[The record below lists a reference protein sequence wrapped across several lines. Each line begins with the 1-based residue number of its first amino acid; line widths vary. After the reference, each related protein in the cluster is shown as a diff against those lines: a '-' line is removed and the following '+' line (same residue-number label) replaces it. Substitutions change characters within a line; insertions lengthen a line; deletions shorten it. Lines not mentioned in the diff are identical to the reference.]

1 VKRDPIVP
9 VDVQSSRSARSLFSA
24 LVPAQLHI
32 AAVFK
37 GDAQGIVYVDSRER
51 PRAACLLAGDACYL
65 AGSSSEN
72 AFFDAVNVLLP
83 RDRYSAV
90 FVGAGVAVEDLA
102 RATRGLYMLP
112 ARRRAAF
119 LRRPPRVVPAPDGV
133 ELHAIDGALLKAD
146 TPGGDSLREEI
157 LDEWQTGDAFLER
170 GFGTAALSGG
180 RVVAHSIVDYI
191 VDGACEM
198 GVRVVS
204 DHRRRGIG
212 TAVAA
217 ATARQAFARGLR
229 SIVWHSWA
237 NNAGS
242 IAISREL
249 GFGEEVF
256 YTVLMNHWAAE
267 NIADLSQDEF
277 RAFGEEYERLF
288 AETPPAE
295 SGYPYVVAATAWA
308 SGRDRE
314 RCLANLHRAVDMG
327 WLTSLEQLRELWP
340 ELFYDATLPE
350 RAPEWAALF
359 ARLLPA
365 AS

>member
-1 VKRDPIVP
+1 V
-9 VDVQSSRSARSLFSA
+9 
-24 LVPAQLHI
+24 
-32 AAVFK
+32 
-37 GDAQGIVYVDSRER
+37 VYVDSRER

-72 AFFDAVNVLLP
+72 VFFDAVNVLLP
-83 RDRYSAV
+83 RDRYSVVFAGARIAAV
-90 FVGAGVAVEDLA
+90 DLA

-119 LRRPPRVVPAPDGV
+119 LHRPPGVVPAPAGV
-133 ELHAIDGALLKAD
+133 EFLAIDRAVLEGIAPGADAI
-146 TPGGDSLREEI
+146 REEV
-157 LDEWQTGDAFLER
+157 LDEWQTQDAFLDR

-198 GVRVVS
+198 GVRVVP

-217 ATARQAFARGLR
+217 ATAQQAFARGLR

-267 NIADLSQDEF
+267 NITDLSQDEF
-277 RAFGEEYERLF
+277 RAFGEEYEQLF

-308 SGRDRE
+308 SGRDRA
-314 RCLANLHRAVDMG
+314 RCLTNLHRAVDMG

-350 RAPEWAALF
+350 RVPEWAALF
-359 ARLLPA
+359 TRLLPA